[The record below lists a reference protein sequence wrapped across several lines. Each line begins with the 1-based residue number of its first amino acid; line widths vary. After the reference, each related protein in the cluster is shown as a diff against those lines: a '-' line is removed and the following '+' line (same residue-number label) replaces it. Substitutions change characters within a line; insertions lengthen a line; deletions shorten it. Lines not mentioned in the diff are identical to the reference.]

1 MLNKKPYKA
10 VARLGNSIKHHRNT
24 LKVVAGIN
32 KSINFNLFGKKS
44 IIYLDEGSISLHSEK
59 NNILLFK
66 LDAPFIIGLDQI
78 FSGTEYYYITAND
91 NVSLYLLSHEDAI
104 DTFDKEKLWKDIAH
118 LISYSM
124 GLNEHRSNNLLE
136 NRSIYDIIK
145 IHLETIWTLPEKERE
160 KISVFDY
167 ILKRHKISR
176 SSVAKIIKELN
187 NGSYITTKRG
197 VLVNLHRLPPK
208 F

>member
-1 MLNKKPYKA
+1 MLSKKPYNA
-10 VARLGNSIKHHRNT
+10 LTRVGNSIKRHTNT
-24 LKVVAGIN
+24 LKVVAGVN
-32 KSINFNLFGKKS
+32 KSINFNLFGKKN
-44 IIYLDEGSISLHSEK
+44 IIYLDEGSISLHNEK
-59 NNILLFK
+59 NNLLLFK
-66 LDAPFIIGLDQI
+66 FDAPFIIGLDQI
-78 FSGTEYYYITAND
+78 FSGTQCYYITAND

-118 LISYSM
+118 LLSYTI
-124 GLNEHRSNNLLE
+124 GLNEYRSNNLLE
-136 NRSIYDIIK
+136 NRSIYDITK
-145 IHLETIWTLPEKERE
+145 THLETIWTLPEKERE
-160 KISVFDY
+160 KISLFDY

-197 VLVNLHRLPPK
+197 VLVSLRRLPPK